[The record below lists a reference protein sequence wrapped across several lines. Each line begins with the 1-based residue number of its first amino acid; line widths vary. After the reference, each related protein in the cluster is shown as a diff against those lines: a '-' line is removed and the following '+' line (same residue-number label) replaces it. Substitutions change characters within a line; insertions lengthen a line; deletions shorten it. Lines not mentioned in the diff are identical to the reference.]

1 MDSDDA
7 ALIERCRAG
16 DLAAFEP
23 LVEKYRQRAYR
34 LAYNVLRDSEEAWDV
49 AQDAFIRAFQ
59 ALLVVPRRL
68 RRSTPGSFAS

>member
-1 MDSDDA
+1 VDTDEA

-34 LAYNVLRDSEEAWDV
+34 LAYNVLRDPEEALEV
-49 AQDAFIRAFQ
+49 AQDAFVRAFQ
-59 ALLVVPRRL
+59 ALR
-68 RRSTPGSFAS
+68 